1 MKVKT
6 KLLLG
11 VGTLFLMIVALAAI
25 GSFYINKSKNDTK
38 NILVANYNSLIYSK
52 KMIQALDDFKN
63 PAAAAEFERNLKLE
77 GNNLTEKGEKEA
89 WISLKNH
96 YFEYRENA
104 SAEKEVAIRNALG
117 DIMGQNMDA
126 IQRKSDI
133 AIATSENAYVW
144 ILALG
149 TFCFLVATTLLFNIP
164 HAISS
169 PISALTKS
177 IAQIARRNYSERLNL
192 PVGGEFGQL
201 AGAFNIMA
209 QKLEEYE
216 SSNLKQQVINKKRV
230 ETLIENMHDPV
241 IGLDQEGKIV
251 FINDEA
257 LKVSGLVKMD
267 VLGKTASHIAIDNDL
282 IREILQ
288 REKSAS
294 EKSMKIYAD
303 ARESYFDLDVVPISF
318 TETGQNNVVNA
329 GKVLILRNITRYKEL
344 EQAKTNFIATISH
357 ELKTPISAI
366 KLGAQLLKNE
376 TFGHLTPQQKDLV
389 EGIEGDGQRLLNI
402 TGELLNM
409 AQVESGNISL
419 KIADCSVQEL
429 IEKAVQN
436 NGALASDKNIT
447 LAAECGGTDRTV
459 RADFDKTVW
468 VLNNFISNAIK
479 YSPAGGR
486 IVISAGEYAEA
497 VRFTVQDFG
506 IGISEEHHSQLFN
519 RYFKVPADN
528 QPGTGLGLA
537 ISRDFIEGMGG
548 TIGVESKKGE
558 GSKFWFELV
567 QL

>member
-177 IAQIARRNYSERLNL
+177 IDQIARRNYSERLNL

-318 TETGQNNVVNA
+318 TETGQNHVVNA

-344 EQAKTNFIATISH
+344 EHAKTNFIATISH

-429 IEKAVQN
+429 IEKAVEN

-447 LAAECGGTDRTV
+447 LAAELGDTGRTV

-486 IVISAGEYAEA
+486 VVISAEKHAEA

-506 IGISEEHHSQLFN
+506 IGISEEHHGQLFN
-519 RYFKVPADN
+519 RYFKVPSDS

-537 ISRDFIEGMGG
+537 ISRDFIERMGG

-567 QL
+567 